1 VGSDRHLIGK
11 NTKVDVYRKVM
22 TTDTGYNVS
31 EASWPAIPTYRNV
44 GARISTLRPDQKE
57 ALKAL
62 SNTISTVAAHGLYLD
77 AGTDVL
83 IEDHIGHQSKVY
95 EVVSM
100 DNVDKEDIHMEGII
114 VLWTGVV
121 T

>member
-1 VGSDRHLIGK
+1 
-11 NTKVDVYRKVM
+11 
-22 TTDTGYNVS
+22 
-31 EASWPAIPTYRNV
+31 
-44 GARISTLRPDQKE
+44 LRPDQKE

-100 DNVDKEDIHMEGII
+100 DNVDK
-114 VLWTGVV
+114 
-121 T
+121 